1 MILDTIA
8 KACEKKPKLVILT
21 VLIVT
26 LLLGSG
32 ITKIEKETDMM
43 SFLPEEKESVQAT
56 FELLDKF
63 GGQQYEIILV
73 RGDVTS
79 QEGIDTI
86 IALENDL
93 KNFSEFVISTESYI
107 DVLGRYGVQPNSQM
121 IMFALQDPEAKK
133 GILQYLTDDGKAAI
147 IRVRVKPNID
157 IKGTILLT
165 EKFQNIVSS
174 HRNNLEFSITGEYT
188 MALEMGSA
196 MDRDNRV
203 LIPAAILLIFVVLYI
218 AYRKLSDIFFPFL
231 VILVAVIW
239 DMGIMGFANIGFS
252 SLFVGITPLLLGI
265 SIAYVIHMLNRYY
278 EERSRGIEAEKA
290 VVTSINTVGI
300 AVFLTAL
307 TTAFGFASFGI
318 SDLPPMRDFGLLIVL
333 GIMFSFVLTVTLL
346 PAILVLRDRGKIV
359 EVKEKISYIDRI
371 MDKVTLLALRYRKAV
386 LLVTALVTIACLAVA
401 PGIST
406 VLSYE
411 DMIPK
416 DAESTKTSAEISEL
430 FGIGSMETSAIIIVK
445 GDLMNNLSEVMA
457 LENELRNLD
466 TKNSANKKIITGV
479 FSFADVIFQF
489 ADVQLLM
496 QDPKMK
502 EMLSQMLII
511 DETKED
517 FLKEGLIIANVDIRN
532 DRDSKEITKDIREI
546 VSKYKTLEYI
556 PGGVPVLSSDIME
569 GMRSTQI
576 KTTIL
581 ALVLSLIVVSLL
593 FKSVLLGIFS
603 IIPVGL
609 TMIWEFGVLKI
620 MGWNFDLFTIM
631 VSALI
636 IGLGIDFSIHVIYRF
651 REEYEKSGDPT
662 KSLEST
668 VLNVGKAVM
677 SATVTTAG
685 AFFILGLS
693 SVSMMTRFGFL
704 VAIVIV
710 LAFLGAIL
718 VLPSILTFYSKKK

>member
-1 MILDTIA
+1 MILDTVA
-8 KACEKKPKLVILT
+8 KLCEKKPKLVILT

-32 ITKIEKETDMM
+32 ITQIEKETEMM

-56 FELLDKF
+56 LELLNKF
-63 GGQQYEIILV
+63 GGQQYEIILA
-73 RGDVTS
+73 RGDVTT

-93 KNFSEFVISTESYI
+93 KNFPEFVIGTESYI
-107 DVLGRYGVQPNSQM
+107 DVLGRYEIPPNSQA
-121 IMFALQDPEAKK
+121 IMFALQNPEVKK
-133 GILQYLTDDGKAAI
+133 GISQYLTDDGKAAI
-147 IRVRVKPNID
+147 IRVRVKPNIED
-157 IKGTILLT
+157 AISST
-165 EKFQNIVSS
+165 EKFQDIVGS
-174 HRNNLEFSITGEYT
+174 HRNNLEFSITGDYT
-188 MALEMGSA
+188 MALEMGST

-203 LIPAAILLIFVVLYI
+203 LIPAAILLIFVVLFI

-239 DMGIMGFANIGFS
+239 DLGIIGFTNIGFS

-265 SIAYVIHMLNRYY
+265 AIAYVIHMLNRYY
-278 EERSRGIEAEKA
+278 EERSKGVEAEKA
-290 VVTSINTVGI
+290 VVTAINTVGV

-346 PAILVLRDRGKIV
+346 PAILVLRDKGKIV
-359 EVKEKISYIDRI
+359 EAKEKISYIDRI

-411 DMIPK
+411 DMMPE
-416 DAESTKTSAEISEL
+416 DAESIKTSAEISEL

-445 GDLMNNLSEVMA
+445 GDLMNNLPEVMA

-466 TKNSANKKIITGV
+466 TKNSANEKTITEV
-479 FSFADVIFQF
+479 FSFADVIFQYG
-489 ADVQLLM
+489 DIQLLM

-502 EMLSQMLII
+502 EMLSQMLIL

-517 FLKEGLIIANVDIRN
+517 FLKEGLIIANTDIRN

-556 PGGVPVLSSDIME
+556 PGGAPVLSSDIME
-569 GMRSTQI
+569 GMKSTQI

-593 FKSVLLGIFS
+593 FKSALLGIFS

-609 TMIWEFGVLKI
+609 TMIWEFGVLKVT
-620 MGWNFDLFTIM
+620 GWNFDLFTIM
-631 VSALI
+631 VSALV

-662 KSLEST
+662 KSLENT
-668 VLNVGKAVM
+668 VLNVGKAVI

-693 SVSMMTRFGFL
+693 SMSMMTRFGFL
-704 VAIVIV
+704 VAIVVV

>member
-1 MILDTIA
+1 MILDTVA

-32 ITKIEKETDMM
+32 ITQIEKETEMM

-56 FELLDKF
+56 LELLNKF
-63 GGQQYEIILV
+63 GGQQYEIILA
-73 RGDVTS
+73 RGDVTT

-93 KNFSEFVISTESYI
+93 KNFPEFVIGTESYI
-107 DVLGRYGVQPNSQM
+107 DVLGRYEIPPNSQA
-121 IMFALQDPEAKK
+121 IMFALQNPEVKK
-133 GILQYLTDDGKAAI
+133 GISQYLTDDGKAAI
-147 IRVRVKPNID
+147 IKVRVKPNIED
-157 IKGTILLT
+157 AIPLT
-165 EKFQNIVSS
+165 EKFQDIVDS
-174 HRNNLEFSITGEYT
+174 HRNNLEFSISGDYT
-188 MALEMGSA
+188 MALEMGST

-203 LIPAAILLIFVVLYI
+203 LIPAAILLIFVVLFI

-239 DMGIMGFANIGFS
+239 DLGIIGFTNIGFS
-252 SLFVGITPLLLGI
+252 SLFVGIAPLLLGI
-265 SIAYVIHMLNRYY
+265 AIAYVIHMLNRYY
-278 EERSRGIEAEKA
+278 EERSKGVEAEKA
-290 VVTSINTVGI
+290 VVTAINTVGT

-346 PAILVLRDRGKIV
+346 PAILVLRDKGKIV
-359 EVKEKISYIDRI
+359 EAKEKISYIDRI
-371 MDKVTLLALRYRKAV
+371 MDNVTLLALRYRKAV

-411 DMIPK
+411 DMIPE
-416 DAESTKTSAEISEL
+416 DAESIKTSAEISEL
-430 FGIGSMETSAIIIVK
+430 FGTGSMETSAIIIVK
-445 GDLMNNLSEVMA
+445 GDLMNNLPEVMA

-466 TKNSANKKIITGV
+466 TKNSADKKIVTGV
-479 FSFADVIFQF
+479 FSFADVIFQYG
-489 ADVQLLM
+489 DIQILI
-496 QDPKMK
+496 QDPQMK

-517 FLKEGLIIANVDIRN
+517 FLKEGLIIANTDIRN

-546 VSKYKTLEYI
+546 VSKYKNLEYV

-569 GMRSTQI
+569 GMKSTQI

-593 FKSVLLGIFS
+593 FKSALLGIFS

-609 TMIWEFGVLKI
+609 TIIWEFGVLKVT
-620 MGWNFDLFTIM
+620 GWNFDLFTIM

-662 KSLEST
+662 KSLENT
-668 VLNVGKAVM
+668 VLNVGKAVI

-693 SVSMMTRFGFL
+693 SMSMMTRFGFL
-704 VAIVIV
+704 VAIIVV

>member
-489 ADVQLLM
+489 GDVQLLM